1 MKMRNEAAS
10 KALETTNLILG
21 AGLACAAFVFT
32 AVPAAAW
39 NAGIVGVLIAC
50 CSTAALYRYGAW
62 AEWSNMTLGYWTV
75 AAPFLLGFGAADAA
89 MWTHVLVGI
98 CVAAIAIMQLM
109 GKRETSAFE
118 Q

>member
-1 MKMRNEAAS
+1 MRNEAAS

-32 AVPAAAW
+32 AVPAAA
-39 NAGIVGVLIAC
+39 LC
-50 CSTAALYRYGAW
+50 PHGAW

-75 AAPFLLGFGAADAA
+75 VAPLDFGAADAA

-98 CVAAIAIMQLM
+98 CVAAIATMQLM

-118 Q
+118 QSGKVTRRAPEH

>member
-1 MKMRNEAAS
+1 MRNEAAS

-21 AGLACAAFVFT
+21 AGLACAAFAFT
-32 AVPAAAW
+32 GVPAAAW
-39 NAGIVGVLIAC
+39 NAGIAGVLVAC
-50 CSTAALYRYGAW
+50 CSAAALYRYGAW
-62 AEWSNMTLGYWTV
+62 AEWSNMTLGYWMV
-75 AAPFLLGFGAADAA
+75 VAPFLLGFGAAKGA

-98 CVAAIAIMQLM
+98 CVAAIATMQLM